1 MVTDT
6 EMGKDTVG
14 GEKEMPLATESRTKA
29 HRELAVTSKE
39 TPWEPRTWNWIERV
53 GIDESPEHLA

>member
-1 MVTDT
+1 MFAGPVLRGTTILVTDT
-6 EMGKDTVG
+6 ETGKDTVG

-39 TPWEPRTWNWIERV
+39 TPWGIER
-53 GIDESPEHLA
+53 